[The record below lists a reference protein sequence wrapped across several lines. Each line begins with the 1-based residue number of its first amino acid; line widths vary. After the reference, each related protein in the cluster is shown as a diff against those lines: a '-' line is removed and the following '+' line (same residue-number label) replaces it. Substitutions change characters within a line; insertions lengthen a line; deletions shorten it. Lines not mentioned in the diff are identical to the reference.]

1 MGSMITIHKQL
12 KRLSESGFTTLPLDQ
27 AQEAFTEKDFII
39 AFKVL
44 PDQQGS
50 WSVGVLLILGNLS
63 NKLILLPDSVGPDPD
78 ISLGFCG
85 QTLIIN
91 QNSHRLNDLLDIATD
106 SCSID

>member
-1 MGSMITIHKQL
+1 MTTIPKQL
-12 KRLSESGFTTLPLDQ
+12 QKLKDSGFTTLPLDQ
-27 AQEAFTEKDFII
+27 AQQAFTEKDFII

-44 PDQQGS
+44 PDQQGG

-63 NKLILLPDSVGPDPD
+63 NKLVSLPDTLGHDPL

-91 QNSHRLNDLLDIATD
+91 QEAHSLSDLMNIATD
-106 SCSID
+106 SCSIN